1 MVEIRKL
8 KNWEFMDFMNI
19 LYKIFPDRANP
30 NLFLNLYE
38 VFPDGFIV
46 AVEDR
51 KFIGFAVGT
60 ITYEEKGKI
69 ILIGV
74 DKDYRNKGIGSKLL
88 KRLLLIFSLKG
99 INEVELEVRVSNSNA
114 IKFYEKRGFK
124 KKERM
129 RGYYE
134 DGEDAYIMVKSL

>member
-88 KRLLLIFSLKG
+88 KRLLLIFSLKD

-129 RGYYE
+129 
-134 DGEDAYIMVKSL
+134 VKPL

>member
-99 INEVELEVRVSNSNA
+99 VNEVELEVRVSNSDA

-124 KKERM
+124 KKERIS
-129 RGYYE
+129 GYYE